1 MLVSAMSVSLLLML
15 SLIMICSQT
24 TASELSLINAP
35 CLPLPPFLSFLSV
48 SFQFHGK
55 FMIASIVNM
64 DAIRIDFVENIA
76 LSSYNGE
83 GLTAE

>member
-1 MLVSAMSVSLLLML
+1 MSVSLLML

-24 TASELSLINAP
+24 TASELPLINAP
-35 CLPLPPFLSFLSV
+35 APPFLSFLSV

-55 FMIASIVNM
+55 FMIGSIVNM
-64 DAIRIDFVENIA
+64 DAVRIDFVINIA
-76 LSSYNGE
+76 LSFYNGE